1 MTEIEFLMAE
11 YQTLVARMGVL
22 SSLSLTVMELVLAKD
37 PSLATPV
44 LESMREKLSEKR
56 YAGDP
61 EVARSTLEMERT
73 MFETEVAPFLEH
85 LRDG

>member
-1 MTEIEFLMAE
+1 MTEIEFLRAE

-37 PSLATPV
+37 PSLAMPV
-44 LESMREKLSEKR
+44 LESMREKLSAKR

-61 EVARSTLEMERT
+61 AVAEATLATERAL
-73 MFETEVAPFLEH
+73 FENEIAPFLKSI
-85 LRDG
+85 RQ